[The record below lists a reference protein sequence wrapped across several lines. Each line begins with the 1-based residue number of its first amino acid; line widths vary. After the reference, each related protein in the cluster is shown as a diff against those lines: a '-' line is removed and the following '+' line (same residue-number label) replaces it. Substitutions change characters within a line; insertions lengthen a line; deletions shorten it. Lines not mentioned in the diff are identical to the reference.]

1 MSEVFIT
8 GENQKAAHR
17 KKFYGRFPGKIVLNN
32 ERNSAPDNI
41 LNVNHK
47 TTKK

>member
-8 GENQKAAHR
+8 GENQKAAH
-17 KKFYGRFPGKIVLNN
+17 KKKNLRAISGKIVLNN